1 VTRRVPPLLITSNTI
16 FDVARRG
23 KTFLVTPNINVAEYV
38 YMAAH
43 DNNNGDALDGTLEGE
58 TNKV

>member
-1 VTRRVPPLLITSNTI
+1 MMRRVPPLLVTSNTI

-23 KTFLVTPNINVAEYV
+23 KTFLVTLNINVATGNTRPSVPPITKYV

-43 DNNNGDALDGTLEGE
+43 DNNNGDT
-58 TNKV
+58 